1 MKKTTLKKR
10 IIALILA
17 TILCMGS
24 SLTVFAASNAP
35 TTSTVEP
42 RAIGDCIASD
52 GIITSGYGGSFSV
65 YLDRSYFN
73 IYIRAGAT
81 GNSNNAVYCYI
92 TFPDG
97 SNHRLGYVIADG
109 SKTSYLSYDGT
120 APAGTYTFH
129 FEGTDEG
136 TTGFLGFIYK
146 SAY

>member
-10 IIALILA
+10 IISLILA

-24 SLTVFAASNAP
+24 SLTVFAASNVP
-35 TTSTVEP
+35 TTSAVEP

-52 GIITSGYGGSFSV
+52 GVITGGYDAEFSV
-65 YLDRSYFN
+65 YLDRSYFD

-81 GNSNNAVYCYI
+81 GNSNNAVACYV
-92 TFPDG
+92 TFPDN
-97 SNHRLGYVIADG
+97 STYFLGYVIADG
-109 SKTSYLSYDGT
+109 SKTSYLAYDGT
-120 APAGTYTFH
+120 APAGYYTFH

-146 SAY
+146 SN